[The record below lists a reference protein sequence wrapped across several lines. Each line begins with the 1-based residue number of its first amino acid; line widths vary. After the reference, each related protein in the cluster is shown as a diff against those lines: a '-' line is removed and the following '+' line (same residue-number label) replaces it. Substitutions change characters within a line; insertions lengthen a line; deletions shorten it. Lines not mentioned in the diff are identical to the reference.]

1 MVLTASRADLA
12 LHYYQSNETVH
23 GATLITGV
31 VAGEEDTALT
41 VYHEEKEGPGVA
53 SRMIAPPGRLFVLD
67 SGIYSLF
74 NLICLKLHDQ
84 GFASRPITLLTLSA
98 AADTIVEAQVTDLGT
113 ETIRWGARPVQA
125 RKLQLKD
132 RDTVFLVWVNSD
144 GKMLRLVHEPSG
156 LRVEREPPAVKRRST
171 TPKPGG

>member
-1 MVLTASRADLA
+1 M
-12 LHYYQSNETVH
+12 
-23 GATLITGV
+23 
-31 VAGEEDTALT
+31 AGEEDTALT